1 VPPSPWCEVWVDGKR
16 VAEETPLK
24 RFPLSSGKHTLRF
37 VNPDKGVQFQKEHA
51 IDVPA
56 GGEVKLFVDV
66 KASTVKSM

>member
-1 VPPSPWCEVWVDGKR
+1 MDGKR

-24 RFPLSSGKHTLRF
+24 RLELPSGKHTLRF
-37 VNPDKGVQFQKEHA
+37 VNPDKGVQFTKEHV

-66 KASTVKSM
+66 KANTVKSL